1 MIAVPQHKIIS
12 NKSVRRDEM
21 YGIYYYDNSNFQGL
35 VNKIL
40 IEHYPGDSR
49 EILKS
54 IFNDFIIEFNSGTEL
69 KKFVNFLDKYV
80 ELLKNDKIFPKLV
93 LDRKYEMEDFDAIE
107 FVVAK

>member
-1 MIAVPQHKIIS
+1 MVEDIVIAVPQHKIIS

-49 EILKS
+49 EILK
-54 IFNDFIIEFNSGTEL
+54 
-69 KKFVNFLDKYV
+69 KY
-80 ELLKNDKIFPKLV
+80 F
-93 LDRKYEMEDFDAIE
+93 
-107 FVVAK
+107 